1 MPITLSLV
9 SRSFKKRADKIKI
22 MIGVSV
28 VMIPLLIGVESSS
41 PLKNISILMHI
52 PKRAATK
59 RRLKS
64 FLETCSFG
72 KKGLTIQNKMDAP
85 KTRNIIKPK
94 API

>member
-1 MPITLSLV
+1 MMTPL
-9 SRSFKKRADKIKI
+9 F
-22 MIGVSV
+22 IGVDNSK
-28 VMIPLLIGVESSS
+28 

-52 PKRAATK
+52 PKRAAIK

-64 FLETCSFG
+64 FLETRSFG

-85 KTRNIIKPK
+85 KTRNIINPK